1 MVEFKLRNEHI
12 YSISRNAI
20 PRQIVYFNSAT
31 LGTDPL
37 KEDFL
42 LQNNMQTNSN
52 RYSFMKRPVKR
63 D

>member
-1 MVEFKLRNEHI
+1 MLKRLRLIFKVYI
-12 YSISRNAI
+12 
-20 PRQIVYFNSAT
+20 QVYFNSAI